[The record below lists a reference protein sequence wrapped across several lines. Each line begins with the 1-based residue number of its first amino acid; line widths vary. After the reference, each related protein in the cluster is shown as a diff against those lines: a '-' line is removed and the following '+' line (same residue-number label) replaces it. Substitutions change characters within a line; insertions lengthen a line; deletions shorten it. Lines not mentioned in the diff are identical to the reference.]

1 MSCTDYLIL
10 EGDNLSTI
18 FSGVSLNIFG
28 FKIDTMHL
36 FATVAV
42 LIVFPTR
49 LLKDLQFLSY
59 LSGIAKYLH
68 TMFFVWIHNLND
80 VLWFLQPVESLQR

>member
-18 FSGVSLNIFG
+18 FAGVSLNVFG
-28 FKIDTMHL
+28 FKIDTTHL

-42 LIVFPTR
+42 LVVFPTL
-49 LLKDLQFLSY
+49 LLKDLRFLSY
-59 LSGIAKYLH
+59 LSGSIKGTFLFPFTFFPYL
-68 TMFFVWIHNLND
+68 V
-80 VLWFLQPVESLQR
+80 RC